1 MASLEDWLH
10 PLLGRYVAAPQWAKS
25 LAGSAWRALPQAW
38 RHGPV
43 RAGFSQLLAPSS
55 PEAVADDARR
65 RLAST
70 LRWAADTVP
79 ACQGLP
85 APRRPGDDPLAL
97 LAQWPVVDKATLKR
111 NLGRHL
117 SNALPAGKRLPTFT
131 GGSTAEPMKFYLH
144 KGITRSREYAFMDAF
159 HARVGYREGHDLAL
173 ALRGRVV
180 PTAQQPGGRLWMME
194 PIKRH
199 LILSSDHLKPE
210 YMPAYVAALRRW
222 CPPFVLAYPSALY
235 PLARWLAEHPAPEV
249 SSKIRGILLYSE
261 NVLDHQLAL
270 IRQVFG
276 CPVLRHYGH
285 SERVLMAA
293 TLPDDDRFH
302 FWPQYGHLEL
312 LDARGQAVTRPG
324 EMGEIV
330 GTSFDNQV
338 MPFVRY
344 RTGDMATLSD
354 RPAHPSLA
362 GWPVLQRIDGRMQE
376 FVVCRDERLIS
387 ICAMGA
393 AHFDELAPV
402 QSMQFE
408 QHAPGQLVLNVV
420 SAQAL
425 SEAARL
431 AVCRSVA
438 ARTQQ
443 GCEVTIQQVAAIKP
457 TRQGKHRM
465 LVQHLDLARYFAAVG
480 AETAGAAPAPG
491 AAA

>member
-1 MASLEDWLH
+1 MSIEDWLH
-10 PLLGRYVAAPQWAKS
+10 PLLSRYVAAPQWAKT
-25 LAGSAWRALPQAW
+25 LAGPIWRAVPPTW
-38 RHGPV
+38 RHGSA
-43 RAGFSQLLAPSS
+43 RATFHRQLALQS
-55 PEAVADDARR
+55 PEAVADDARC
-65 RLAST
+65 RLAAT
-70 LRWAADTVP
+70 MRWAADTVP
-79 ACQGLP
+79 ACRGLP
-85 APRRPGDDPLAL
+85 APRLPGDDVLAL
-97 LAQWPVVDKATLKR
+97 LTQWPVVSKASLKR
-111 NLGRHL
+111 DLACRV
-117 SNALPAGKRLPTFT
+117 SVTLPAKQRLRTFT
-131 GGSTAEPMKFYLH
+131 GGSTAEPMMFYLQ

-180 PTAQQPGGRLWMME
+180 PSAQQPGGRLWMAE
-194 PIKRH
+194 PIKRQ
-199 LILSSDHLKPE
+199 LILSTDHLKPE
-210 YMPAYVAALRRW
+210 FMSAYVDALRRW
-222 CPPFVLAYPSALY
+222 RPAFVLAYPSALF
-235 PLARWLAEHPAPEV
+235 PLTRWLADHPAPEV
-249 SSKIRGILLYSE
+249 TGAVRGVLLFSE

-302 FWPQYGHLEL
+302 FWPQYGHFEL
-312 LDARGQAVTRPG
+312 LDAQGRPVTRPG
-324 EMGEIV
+324 ELGEIV

-362 GWPVLQRIDGRMQE
+362 GWPVVRRIEGRMQE

-402 QSMQFE
+402 QTMQFE
-408 QHAPGQLVLNVV
+408 QWMPGQLLLKVV
-420 SAQAL
+420 SAQPL
-425 SEAARL
+425 SESAQL

-443 GCEVTIQQVAAIKP
+443 GCEVTIQHVPAI
-457 TRQGKHRM
+457 TRTLQGKHRM
-465 LVQHLDLARYFAAVG
+465 LVQHLDLSRYFAALG
-480 AETAGAAPAPG
+480 TETTGGAAG
-491 AAA
+491 SGWAA